1 MKRKDPVEEEIEKFL
16 AIAKKK
22 KAEAVILFGSRATGE
37 YTEESDC
44 DICLIADDLP
54 QDVFRRRYLAP
65 SGFRFLSVFGF
76 HPQEFLDMLKDANLF
91 ILDILEEGK
100 TLYDNG
106 FLREAQIR
114 GKEVIEKYHLKKEE
128 KGWNWDK
135 DTVRKKKTKWK
146 QE

>member
-1 MKRKDPVEEEIEKFL
+1 MKRKDPIEEEIKRFL
-16 AIAKKK
+16 EIAKKK
-22 KAEAVILFGSRATGE
+22 KARAVILFGSRSKGE

-54 QDVFRRRYLAP
+54 HDVFRRRYLAP

-76 HPQEFLDMLKDANLF
+76 HPQEFLNMLNDANLF

-106 FLREAQIR
+106 FLRQAQIR
-114 GKEVIEKYHLKKEE
+114 GKEVIEKYLLKREE
-128 KGWNWDK
+128 KGWSWDK
-135 DTVRKKKTKWK
+135 DAVRKKRKRR

>member
-1 MKRKDPVEEEIEKFL
+1 MKRKDLIEEEIDRFL

-22 KAEAVILFGSRATGE
+22 KAKAVILFGSRAKGE

-54 QDVFRRRYLAP
+54 YDLFRRRYLAP

-76 HPQEFLDMLKDANLF
+76 HPQEFLDMLEDANLF
-91 ILDILEEGK
+91 ILDILEEGI

-114 GKEVIEKYHLKKEE
+114 GKEVIEKHHLRKEE
-128 KGWNWDK
+128 KGWSWD
-135 DTVRKKKTKWK
+135 
-146 QE
+146 